1 MILDY
6 AKDLAADF
14 GGNIE
19 ITKIITP
26 VLIITKLNLHRAN
39 DRCGSDNRSGVL

>member
-19 ITKIITP
+19 IKKINTT
-26 VLIITKLNLHRAN
+26 LQFWL
-39 DRCGSDNRSGVL
+39 